1 MAPRISTWDHKSDK
15 DLLLTII
22 EMGQLK
28 SIMWPEIA
36 NKMVAKGYTFTKE
49 ACR

>member
-22 EMGQLK
+22 ELGQSK
-28 SIMWPEIA
+28 SILWPAIA
-36 NKMVAKGYTFTKE
+36 NHMAANGYTFTKE